1 MPLTVTFDTNALN
14 DLVWPKRSQ
23 LGSAGHMHA
32 TKVLAAI
39 KAGSI
44 QGYFCETLVTLE
56 GIQRNDRAPVLGGT
70 RLQSESTSTDKNT
83 IQISIGVVQDRKP
96 LDSEF
101 SDMLRRA
108 KSLELRALRAPAR
121 IGWVRIR
128 DEDGTFFAP
137 DGPVIELLGRMD
149 KVNAMAIEIA
159 VRGLGYA
166 KAVELGRKFADC
178 DNPSNPE
185 LWFKGLR
192 GASRRQVRLAIAEWA
207 DGDSIAAHHGYGIDL
222 FCSEDSGKNASGASV
237 LDDANRKWLSDTY
250 GIQFVTLAKLAG
262 MVTA

>member
-1 MPLTVTFDTNALN
+1 MGALSAA
-14 DLVWPKRSQ
+14 RSTCCPQ
-23 LGSAGHMHA
+23 RPP
-32 TKVLAAI
+32 VLAMNGRRCA
-39 KAGSI
+39 KSAASGVGVN
-44 QGYFCETLVTLE
+44 GYFCETLVTLE

-101 SDMLRRA
+101 SDMLQRA

-149 KVNAMAIEIA
+149 KVM
-159 VRGLGYA
+159 RW
-166 KAVELGRKFADC
+166 
-178 DNPSNPE
+178 P
-185 LWFKGLR
+185 
-192 GASRRQVRLAIAEWA
+192 
-207 DGDSIAAHHGYGIDL
+207 
-222 FCSEDSGKNASGASV
+222 
-237 LDDANRKWLSDTY
+237 
-250 GIQFVTLAKLAG
+250 
-262 MVTA
+262 